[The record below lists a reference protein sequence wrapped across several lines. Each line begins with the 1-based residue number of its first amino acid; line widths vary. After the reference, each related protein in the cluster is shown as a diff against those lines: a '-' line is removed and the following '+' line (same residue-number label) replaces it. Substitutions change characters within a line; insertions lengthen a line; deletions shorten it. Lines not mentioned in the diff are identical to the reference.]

1 MCVSC
6 KGGLVKKRRKSGKT
20 GIVGQ
25 TAEHY
30 PMEDR
35 VLKAAARFMGEELLP
50 LLVLEGVV
58 KRVAPTEAVF
68 LEVKDFLA
76 DFNYEMADGT
86 WKRLEF
92 ESDSIST
99 EGLKAIS
106 CLGGG
111 CQLSIQDRGIHLCA
125 VLFGSQGFA

>member
-35 VLKAAARFMGEELLP
+35 VLKAAARFMGEELL
-50 LLVLEGVV
+50 LL
-58 KRVAPTEAVF
+58 
-68 LEVKDFLA
+68 
-76 DFNYEMADGT
+76 
-86 WKRLEF
+86 
-92 ESDSIST
+92 
-99 EGLKAIS
+99 
-106 CLGGG
+106 LGGSG
-111 CQLSIQDRGIHLCA
+111 SHGGS
-125 VLFGSQGFA
+125 LFGGQGLSGGF